1 MLLPFG
7 CLLRKRRHPIGKYLI
22 WWILNAEKY
31 EKNRH
36 DTWRRR
42 KIKPGF
48 IIERIFLQVMLIDVL
63 KSNKIFNSNTEIKK

>member
-31 EKNRH
+31 EKNKH

-42 KIKPGF
+42 KIKPG
-48 IIERIFLQVMLIDVL
+48 L
-63 KSNKIFNSNTEIKK
+63 

>member
-31 EKNRH
+31 EK
-36 DTWRRR
+36 
-42 KIKPGF
+42 KIDMIHEEEEK
-48 IIERIFLQVMLIDVL
+48 
-63 KSNKIFNSNTEIKK
+63 